1 LRDRRKHLPDD
12 FAVFLPE
19 RRGITPYAYSLLVG
33 LHQPKYTYWAL
44 TAYTDVG
51 LNREM
56 RQNDPRHIQR
66 HYFRIAD
73 NPEVNDEMLICRH

>member
-1 LRDRRKHLPDD
+1 
-12 FAVFLPE
+12 
-19 RRGITPYAYSLLVG
+19 LVG